1 MNLNG
6 IKVVFLALIL
16 PLLPIL
22 ALKGRLMNYVVQSSE
37 VLNCEDMCPEDET
50 FVPAIANQGITIA
63 CRICLSQIPLLSFA
77 Y

>member
-1 MNLNG
+1 
-6 IKVVFLALIL
+6 
-16 PLLPIL
+16 
-22 ALKGRLMNYVVQSSE
+22 MNYVVQSSE

-63 CRICLSQIPLLSFA
+63 CRICLALSQISLVCFA